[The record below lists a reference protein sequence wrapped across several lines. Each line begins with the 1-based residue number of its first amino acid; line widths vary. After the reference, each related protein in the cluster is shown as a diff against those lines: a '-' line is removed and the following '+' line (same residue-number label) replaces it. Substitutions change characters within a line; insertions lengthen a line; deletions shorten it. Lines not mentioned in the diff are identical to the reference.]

1 MYPTLTA
8 IVFAILFVVTAVH
21 ADPVQ
26 QVVIDVGQQEGAVR
40 GEDHRAIQAAIDYAG
55 SLGGGTVHV
64 GDGRYTLRTCLTLRS
79 GVKLIGSG
87 EKTVLVLA
95 DGFRSALAVDADANQ
110 RQVTVA
116 DPAGLAIG
124 DRILIGDD
132 QQAWG
137 FRITNAQ
144 VIGGD
149 GLATFILSEPVR
161 DDSMVQRHGWVER
174 NHPAIGGWGIR
185 DASIEGFTIEGN
197 VGRTPCAKRDG
208 CRLGGIYLFECEN
221 VAIRRCTIRN
231 FNGDG
236 ISFQV
241 SRKVLVEECL
251 AEKNAGHGLHPGSG
265 SQEPTLRKNRSLANG
280 EDGIFVCWRVQH
292 GVFEGNESA
301 DNTGRGI
308 SIGHKDSDN
317 LFRGNRSIGNR
328 GPGIEFRPETEA
340 MGAHRNVFEG
350 NTILDNGGCIVIR
363 GRHDDLVFRNNT
375 LGYSKTQ
382 DKPRH
387 AIASDGQ
394 AQRIVVE
401 NNELKN
407 ATAEIEQLK
416 PGN

>member
-1 MYPTLTA
+1 ML
-8 IVFAILFVVTAVH
+8 FAATTVH

-26 QVVIDVGQQEGAVR
+26 QVVIDVGQREGAVR

-55 SLGGGTVHV
+55 SLGGGTVRI
-64 GDGRYTLRTCLTLRS
+64 GEGRYTLRTCLTLRS
-79 GVKLIGSG
+79 GVKLIGGG

-95 DGFRSALAVDADANQ
+95 DGFRSPLTVDADANQ

-116 DPAGLAIG
+116 DPSGLAIG
-124 DRILIGDD
+124 DRVLIGDD

-144 VIGGD
+144 VIGRG
-149 GLATFILSEPVR
+149 GPATFILSEPVR
-161 DDSMVQRHGWVER
+161 DDCMIQRHGWVER

-185 DASIEGFTIEGN
+185 DAAIEGFTIEGN
-197 VGRTPCAKRDG
+197 VGRTPCPKRDG
-208 CRLGGIYLFECEN
+208 CRHGGIYLFECETI
-221 VAIRRCTIRN
+221 AIRRCTIRN

-251 AEKNAGHGLHPGSG
+251 TEKNAGHGLHPGSG
-265 SQEPTLRKNRSLANG
+265 SQEPTVHRNRSLGNG
-280 EDGIFVCWRVQH
+280 EDGIFVCWRVQR
-292 GVFEGNESA
+292 GLFESNETA
-301 DNTGRGI
+301 DNRGVGI

-317 LFRGNRSIGNR
+317 LFRGNRIVANR
-328 GPGIEFRPETEA
+328 GAGIEFRAETEA

-350 NTILDNGGCIVIR
+350 NTILDNGGCISIR

-407 ATAEIEQLK
+407 AAAEIEQLK
-416 PGN
+416 PAN